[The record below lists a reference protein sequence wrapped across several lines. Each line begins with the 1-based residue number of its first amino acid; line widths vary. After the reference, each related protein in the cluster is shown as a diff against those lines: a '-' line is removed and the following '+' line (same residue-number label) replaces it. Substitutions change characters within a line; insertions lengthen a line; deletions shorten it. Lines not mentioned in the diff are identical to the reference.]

1 MENFRKVM
9 SHVTLLAFPKQGQEH
24 SDVIHTHWHC
34 GSIAHIILHI
44 QRYPTILYVYQL
56 LIDISTRCD

>member
-24 SDVIHTHWHC
+24 SDVIHTVIEPLALWQHRTYYSPYSTLSNNSLC
-34 GSIAHIILHI
+34 
-44 QRYPTILYVYQL
+44 
-56 LIDISTRCD
+56 ISTSH